1 MELIRRGYQVSIGKI
16 GEYEIDFIAEKE
28 GKKEYY
34 QVCYLLSSEDVK
46 IREYRSLLQI
56 KDNFPKTILSLDEL
70 PDSFEEGI
78 LRKNLRQW
86 LLECLEKNV

>member
-1 MELIRRGYQVSIGKI
+1 MIAYTKI

-46 IREYRSLLQI
+46 IREYRSLMQI